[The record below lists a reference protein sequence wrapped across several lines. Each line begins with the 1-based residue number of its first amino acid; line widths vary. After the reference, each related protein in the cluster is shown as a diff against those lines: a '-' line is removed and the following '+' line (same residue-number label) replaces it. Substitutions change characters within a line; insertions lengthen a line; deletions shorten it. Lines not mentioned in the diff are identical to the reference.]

1 MEVPRVV
8 GFESEVDDVNDR
20 AIGYAS
26 VSESDKS
33 GSAAPA
39 VRPFNN

>member
-1 MEVPRVV
+1 MAVPRVV
-8 GFESEVDDVNDR
+8 GFDYEVDDVNDR
-20 AIGYAS
+20 AIGYAI
-26 VSESDKS
+26 VSESDKM